1 MMCFILEFPVYS
13 KHRSEPLR
21 SHEDILSQLDDANYK
36 LQWTQSYPDAEPST
50 SHEDP
55 QPSTSHDDPQPSTS
69 HDDPQPS
76 TSAGYAQVVRGSGEN
91 PALN

>member
-1 MMCFILEFPVYS
+1 MCFILEFPVYS

-36 LQWTQSYPDAEPST
+36 LKWTQSYPDAEPST
-50 SHEDP
+50 SHE
-55 QPSTSHDDPQPSTS
+55 DPQPSTS

>member
-1 MMCFILEFPVYS
+1 MCFILEFPVYS

-69 HDDPQPS
+69 
-76 TSAGYAQVVRGSGEN
+76 AGYAQVVRGSGEN

>member
-1 MMCFILEFPVYS
+1 MCFILEFPVYS

-69 HDDPQPS
+69 
-76 TSAGYAQVVRGSGEN
+76 AGYAQVVRDSGEN